1 MTPAPTSLIDKHAQL
16 RQWKSNGEKV
26 QRFRILLA
34 DPVIQEALRL
44 VQLAGIPTIRRS
56 HSGSAELLTLSLALD
71 QARQEGWHAAI
82 LAFDGLKNLETPKTQ
97 TSQQEWE
104 HVGAPEENQEQ

>member
-16 RQWKSNGEKV
+16 RQWRANGEKIEK
-26 QRFRILLA
+26 FRALLA

-71 QARQEGWHAAI
+71 QSRQEGWHAA
-82 LAFDGLKNLETPKTQ
+82 LMALDGLKNLETPKSQ
-97 TSQQEWE
+97 NSQQEWD
-104 HVGAPEENQEQ
+104 HIGSEENQEQ